1 MIALVIGSTGLVGR
15 EIIKALLARPDI
27 EKVISFVRRPA
38 MRQHNLG
45 YEKLEEHVVDFE
57 KIESWKGLIK
67 GDILFSAL
75 GTTRGQAGSKEEQ
88 YKVDYQYQWDIARI
102 AKENGAHSYV
112 LISSVGANAES
123 PFFYLQM
130 KGELEKDIGILGF
143 KKIRILRPAAL
154 KGQREKPRLGERIG
168 TRVLDLA
175 LPLIPKALKSQIRP
189 IDAKIVADVAVRS
202 AFKEHLGTLVYNS
215 SDIWLD

>member
-1 MIALVIGSTGLVGR
+1 MIAIVIGSTGLVGG
-15 EIIKALLARPDI
+15 EIIKALLGRADI
-27 EKVISFVRRPA
+27 EKVISFVRRPV
-38 MRQHNLG
+38 MQQHNLG
-45 YEKLEEHVVDFE
+45 YEKLKEHVVDFE
-57 KIESWKGLIK
+57 KIESWKALVK

-75 GTTRGQAGSKEEQ
+75 GTTRSQAGSKEEQ

-102 AKENGAHSYV
+102 AKANGIHSYV

-130 KGELEKDIGILGF
+130 KGELEKDIGILVF

-168 TRVLDLA
+168 TRIVDLA
-175 LPLIPKALKSQIRP
+175 LPLIPKSLKSKIRP

-202 AFKEHLGTLVYNS
+202 VFKEHLGTLVYNS
-215 SDIWLD
+215 SDLWLD